1 MLKMKNM
8 KAIILKEH
16 GDASNLVLGEVPVPV
31 PNEREVLIKVKAVAI
46 NPSDTYIR
54 KEKSLDYVFGGEL
67 PRILGWDV
75 AGIVTAVGPMVDKF
89 KVGDE
94 VFGAIRFPGH
104 DHAGHGKG
112 YAEYAT
118 APVKDLALKPG
129 NISFEEAA
137 AATMAA
143 LTAWQPLSRAGIKPG
158 DRVLIAPAGGGV
170 GHYAVQIA
178 KHFGAYVIAIA
189 SARKRNFVL
198 SLGAD
203 EVIDYASQRFE
214 DVVAPVDVA
223 LDGLRGDHIA
233 RSLKVVKPGGRLIT
247 LYTAI
252 AGTPLEKISQEN
264 GVNAYYNTVHASGED
279 MKKLAA
285 LLASGEIRSHVSKTF
300 PLEDAANAHREMEL
314 DNAQGKIVLTV
325 NG

>member
-1 MLKMKNM
+1 M
-8 KAIILKEH
+8 KAIILKAH
-16 GDASNLVLGEVPVPV
+16 GDASNLELVELPVPVPV
-31 PNEREVLIKVKAVAI
+31 AGEVLIQVKAVAI

-54 KEKSLDYVFGGEL
+54 KEESLDYVFGGEL

-89 KVGDE
+89 KVGDK
-94 VFGAIRFPGH
+94 VFGAIKFPGH
-104 DHAGHGKG
+104 NHAGHGKG

-118 APVKDLALKPG
+118 APVKDLALKPD
-129 NISFEEAA
+129 NITFEEAA

-143 LTAWQPLSRAGIKPG
+143 LTAWQPLNSAHIQPG

-189 SARKRNFVL
+189 SARKRDFVL

-203 EVIDYASQRFE
+203 EVIDYTTQRFE
-214 DVVAPVDVA
+214 EVVAPVDIV

-233 RSLKVVKPGGRLIT
+233 RSLKIVNPGGRLIT

-252 AGTPLEKISQEN
+252 AGTPLEKIAKEK

-279 MKKLAA
+279 MEKLAA

-300 PLEDAANAHREMEL
+300 PLEAAADAHREMEL

-325 NG
+325 NV

>member
-1 MLKMKNM
+1 M
-8 KAIILKEH
+8 KAIILKAH
-16 GDASNLVLGEVPVPV
+16 GDASNLELAEVPVPV
-31 PNEREVLIKVKAVAI
+31 PNAEEVLIQVKAVAI

-54 KEKSLDYVFGGEL
+54 KEESLDYVFGGEL

-94 VFGAIRFPGH
+94 VFGAIKFPGH
-104 DHAGHGKG
+104 DHPGHGKG

-118 APVKDLALKPG
+118 APIKDLAFKPG

-143 LTAWQPLSRAGIKPG
+143 LTAWQPLSRAHIQPG

-203 EVIDYASQRFE
+203 EVIDYATQRFE
-214 DVVAPVDVA
+214 EVVAPVDIV

-252 AGTPLEKISQEN
+252 AGTPLEKIAEEK
-264 GVNAYYNTVHASGED
+264 GVNAYYNTVHASGKD
-279 MKKLAA
+279 MEKLAA

-300 PLEDAANAHREMEL
+300 PLEAAADAHREMEL